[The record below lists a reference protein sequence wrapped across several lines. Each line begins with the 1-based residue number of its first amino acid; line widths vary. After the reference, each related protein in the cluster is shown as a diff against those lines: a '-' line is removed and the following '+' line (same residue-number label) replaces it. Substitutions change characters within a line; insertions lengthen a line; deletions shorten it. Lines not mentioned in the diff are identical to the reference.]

1 MAERSGNL
9 RRSARIKTPSKHT
22 TEDSTKGVQRKTR
35 SRGISHSSID
45 KEQTPDELAR
55 ELEDELK
62 IIDEDVQKPTE
73 LYAEEQDVSGASM
86 YHFPNPSKTGGMAQ
100 KAALSR
106 SAATPQTPKHI
117 AKKKNVMDIAQTPHS
132 VRSKFKKQL
141 VTVARHLSGG
151 SSSESESV
159 SEEDEYV
166 PSVDEASDNSE
177 EKEETKSSEDSESDV
192 DDEKIQVR
200 KTPAKVVAASR
211 LSTSRQKRNTR
222 VTYNDYHL
230 ETDDYFEMQSEKVL
244 TSDRTLGRLVN
255 PRMDEEKL
263 QKLLSKQSY
272 VSKEHKEAIRSLSG
286 DHRALFPMWH
296 CILEEG
302 YSLLLHGLGS
312 KRILMNDFHTETLS
326 DHPTLVVNGFFP
338 SLTLKEILDGIITD
352 LLGLQSPTNP
362 NECLSLIESILKE
375 NPEDRLYLLVHN
387 IDGVM
392 LRSNKAQDTLSI
404 LASISNLSLIAS
416 VDHINTPLIWD
427 NVKHSRYNFCW
438 WDVTTMLPYD
448 AETSFES
455 SIMVQRSGALALS
468 SLLNVFLSLTSN
480 ARAIYVLL
488 IKHQLEHATS
498 DTYPGMLF
506 KDLYS
511 SAREAF
517 LVSSDTA
524 LRAQLTEF
532 IDHKLVRSKR
542 NYDGAEYLSIPLD
555 NALLK
560 QFLDQ
565 QETA

>member
-1 MAERSGNL
+1 MAERSVNL
-9 RRSARIKTPSKHT
+9 RRSTRLKTPSKQA
-22 TEDSTKGVQRKTR
+22 TEDSTKGVQRTRR
-35 SRGISHSSID
+35 SRKISSSSSD
-45 KEQTPDELAR
+45 GEQTPDELAR

-73 LYAEEQDVSGASM
+73 LYTEEQDVSGASM
-86 YHFPNPSKTGGMAQ
+86 YHFPTSSKSGAMAQ

-106 SAATPQTPKHI
+106 SAATPQTPKHA
-117 AKKKNVMDIAQTPHS
+117 AKQKNLTDTAQTPHS
-132 VRSKFKKQL
+132 VRNKFKKQL
-141 VTVARHLSGG
+141 VSLARNISGE

-159 SEEDEYV
+159 SEENEYV
-166 PSVDEASDNSE
+166 PSVDEESDDSE
-177 EKEETKSSEDSESDV
+177 EGEEVKSSEGSESDV
-192 DDEKIQVR
+192 EDNKKQIR
-200 KTPAKVVAASR
+200 KTPAKVAPSR
-211 LSTSRQKRNTR
+211 LSTSKQKRNTR

-263 QKLLSKQSY
+263 QKLLSKQSF
-272 VSKEHKEAIRSLSG
+272 VSKEHKEAIRSLSR
-286 DHRALFPMWH
+286 DYRALFPMWH

-312 KRILMNDFHTETLS
+312 KRILINDFHKETLS

-338 SLTLKEILDGIITD
+338 SLTLKEILDGITTD

-362 NECLSLIESILKE
+362 NECLSLIESTLRE

-404 LASISNLSLIAS
+404 LASIPNLSLIAS

-455 SIMVQRSGALALS
+455 SIMVQKSGALALS

-498 DTYPGMLF
+498 DTYPGMLL

-511 SAREAF
+511 NAREAF

-555 NALLK
+555 NTLLK